1 MCKIVVLFIIGSG
14 IADKNFLNYYA
25 TKNIIGVFNM
35 AKINQQLE
43 AINNPLGNEPVKDI
57 ETEEEPVFKPQNEL
71 PFPTEVD
78 LNELFP
84 KEDKDLNELFPDEE
98 TKQLLKKMQKNKKD
112 LHIMTDRFLDE
123 DWSSDALD
131 SFSENGEAEIQDITK
146 KRNEET

>member
-1 MCKIVVLFIIGSG
+1 MTKITQPQES
-14 IADKNFLNYYA
+14 
-25 TKNIIGVFNM
+25 
-35 AKINQQLE
+35 
-43 AINNPLGNEPVKDI
+43 INNPLGNERIKDI
-57 ETEEEPVFKPQNEL
+57 EAEEETVYQPQNEL

-98 TKQLLKKMQKNKKD
+98 TKLLLKKMQKNKND

-131 SFSENGEAEIQDITK
+131 NFSGNGEAEIKDITEK
-146 KRNEET
+146 PTEEI